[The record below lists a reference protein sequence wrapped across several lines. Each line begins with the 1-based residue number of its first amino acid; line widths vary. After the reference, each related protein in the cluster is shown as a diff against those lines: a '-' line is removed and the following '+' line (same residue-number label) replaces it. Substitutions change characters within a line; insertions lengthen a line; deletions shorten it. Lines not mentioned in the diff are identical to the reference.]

1 MIQKLFKKQKN
12 IVWLTGFATF
22 FFGFG
27 APAVL
32 NLILFAIKSPLV
44 LNLRSSLSFV
54 SAIIGDGIILPVVN
68 MLIASFIFKN
78 TVIVS
83 KQVIILGF
91 VLGLLITLYF
101 NIVQAVNGLVNWA
114 MPTPWHWNFLGLWHA
129 LYMFSVSSLIS
140 FYFLLLIKKI
150 KKERIFPKQA
160 IFIILSL
167 ILFIIL
173 LKLDYSNFN
182 LFG

>member
-83 KQVIILGF
+83 KQVIILGLF
-91 VLGLLITLYF
+91 QCL
-101 NIVQAVNGLVNWA
+101 
-114 MPTPWHWNFLGLWHA
+114 
-129 LYMFSVSSLIS
+129 FSIS
-140 FYFLLLIKKI
+140 
-150 KKERIFPKQA
+150 
-160 IFIILSL
+160 
-167 ILFIIL
+167 
-173 LKLDYSNFN
+173 
-182 LFG
+182 